1 MTALTIWQI
10 IVLLFVF
17 VAVFM
22 TVATV
27 VLQLRAPNALT
38 RANLMGP
45 LVGVAFPSLII
56 AMLIHEWST
65 EGFDLNNFLRATIA
79 ILGVWIVASV
89 GSFIIGR
96 SIYGVTVTDAIGPG
110 GRREPSRDHADS
122 ELRETPTEQAP
133 EPEPEPQ
140 APPERW

>member
-45 LVGVAFPSLII
+45 LVGVAFPALII

-65 EGFDLNNFLRATIA
+65 EGFDLNNFLRAIIA

>member
-65 EGFDLNNFLRATIA
+65 EGFDLNNFLRAITA

-96 SIYGVTVTDAIGPG
+96 SIYGVTVTDAIRPG
-110 GRREPSRDHADS
+110 GRREPGSDHADS
-122 ELRETPTEQAP
+122 ELRETPTERAA
-133 EPEPEPQ
+133 EPDPEPQ

>member
-1 MTALTIWQI
+1 MTIAEI
-10 IVLLFVF
+10 IVAALV
-17 VAVFM
+17 V
-22 TVATV
+22 VATICV
-27 VLQLRAPNALT
+27 VATTILQLRAPNALT

-45 LVGVAFPSLII
+45 LVGVAFPALII

-65 EGFDLNNFLRATIA
+65 EGFDLNNFLRAIIA